1 MGNRLLGLGRTLYSP
16 AHNIVRPSCFFVLTY
31 IFGTKH
37 CFQYKKQAL
46 EECPPHC
53 VKQLMD
59 EMKIK
64 APTSV
69 EKSKRLYKS
78 GEEARSLMNSLES
91 DTCGI
96 IQWIGYFCLFQ
107 TCEAFALLRFG
118 DPNIAGNMLLP
129 YDNTSNNH
137 HLGIGDIKGAL
148 SREQRL
154 PMHLK
159 MAFRSKSQTAQ
170 KGPQSGVE

>member
-1 MGNRLLGLGRTLYSP
+1 MGNRLLGLGRTLYSTVF
-16 AHNIVRPSCFFVLTY
+16 NTRSKLWRNV
-31 IFGTKH
+31 
-37 CFQYKKQAL
+37 
-46 EECPPHC
+46 
-53 VKQLMD
+53 
-59 EMKIK
+59 
-64 APTSV
+64 SV

-148 SREQRL
+148 SREQKVA
-154 PMHLK
+154 HAFENGFSLK
-159 MAFRSKSQTAQ
+159 VPNCSKRSTIRCGMRSLLISMTSRNSNTDDCT
-170 KGPQSGVE
+170 GE